1 MQELFESKIIGGQSC
16 KERSIFP
23 DPPFIQPQATTTAMQ
38 SLQEHLTYQAGTSI
52 RSGHLQKYSGASQK
66 LGYRCCLE
74 NLSSALNTPAVNLGS
89 GSH

>member
-1 MQELFESKIIGGQSC
+1 MQELFKSKIVGGQS

-23 DPPFIQPQATTTAMQ
+23 GPPFIQPLATAPAMQ
-38 SLQEHLTYQAGTSI
+38 SLQEHLTCQAGICI

-74 NLSSALNTPAVNLGS
+74 ILSSALNTPAVNLGS